1 MSEAGRIAIVAHSHP
16 RLHAGGGEVAAWR
29 QFDALRAAGDDVYF
43 LGTVTDGSRLGRAP
57 GEVAAFDDRDLALVA
72 PPMDGFGME
81 HPNPVTEGQ
90 ILDLLLRLGA
100 DTYHF
105 HHIWNV
111 GAGTIR
117 RLRAARPQA
126 RLLLTLHEMASVCAL
141 HGQMVKAG
149 GALCTGWGPED
160 CAACLPGRVPLS
172 MVLRRRRLLEVL
184 ALMDLLIA
192 PSRFV
197 AARHEDWGIPPGR
210 IRLIENGFPDAA
222 LPPPAPCPM
231 PEEAADLSRRFAFF
245 GNATPTKG
253 LDVLIAAAALTDPD
267 RLSVEVHGL
276 DADTLAA
283 LLPGRPIPANVT
295 ARGRY
300 RPEEAVALMRGQG
313 WIVVPSTWWENA
325 PVVIDES
332 RAAGRV
338 VIASDIGGMAE
349 KTAGWGLQFPVG
361 DAGGLAA
368 LMTALAG
375 DGARWAAMARAVPA
389 PVLLSESLAR
399 WRAALTGAAR
409 SATAAP

>member
-253 LDVLIAAAALTDPD
+253 LDVLIAAAALTTWVTFAPCFAWIFLGAPWIE
-267 RLSVEVHGL
+267 RLRANRALSS
-276 DADTLAA
+276 ALAA
-283 LLPGRPIPANVT
+283 VT
-295 ARGRY
+295 A
-300 RPEEAVALMRGQG
+300 AVVG
-313 WIVVPSTWWENA
+313 
-325 PVVIDES
+325 VILNL
-332 RAAGRV
+332 
-338 VIASDIGGMAE
+338 
-349 KTAGWGLQFPVG
+349 GLWFAWHFVLPDG
-361 DAGGLAA
+361 HIDPWAAA
-368 LMTALAG
+368 LTALALALTFA
-375 DGARWAAMARAVPA
+375 ARLGMV
-389 PVLLSESLAR
+389 PVLAICAGLGVGLRLA
-399 WRAALTGAAR
+399 GAV
-409 SATAAP
+409 